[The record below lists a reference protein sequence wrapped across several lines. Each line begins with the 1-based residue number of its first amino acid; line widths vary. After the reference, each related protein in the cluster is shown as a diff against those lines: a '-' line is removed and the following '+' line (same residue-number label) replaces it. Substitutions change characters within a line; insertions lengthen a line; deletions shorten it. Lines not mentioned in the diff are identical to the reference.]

1 MRRAQALVW
10 LAAAMLLPVA
20 CTAAASSTPPRGTV
34 TGRLL
39 FEGGPIQLNGQQ
51 PRPHPIP
58 GTVEFINGSHRRI
71 TVHVTGSGRFS
82 VQLPAG
88 RYDVRDRSPRILEVG
103 ADGVGH
109 QTWSRAAP
117 VTVTPHHT
125 TKITLPFI
133 VP

>member
-10 LAAAMLLPVA
+10 LAVMLLPVA

-39 FEGGPIQLNGQQ
+39 MEGGPIQLNGQQ
-51 PRPHPIP
+51 PRPHPVP
-58 GTVEFINGSHRRI
+58 GTVEFITGNHRRI
-71 TVHVTGSGRFS
+71 AVHVTGSGRFS

-88 RYDVRDRSPRILEVG
+88 RYDVRDRSPRIVEVG
-103 ADGVGH
+103 ANGVGH
-109 QTWSRAAP
+109 QTWSRATP

-125 TKITLPFI
+125 TKITLTFF